1 MARPKKGVT
10 FWDRVNA
17 HVVKHENGCHLF
29 NGHLDECGY
38 GRISKDGKLVRVHR
52 EIWKL
57 HNPNQEITGVIMH
70 SCDTPNCINPEHLSH
85 GTQADNIADMVE
97 KGRRVT
103 VKGSAQKDAK
113 LSESDIPVIR
123 KMLKDGQSGYSI
135 SKKYGVSEQAIR
147 FIKQGKTWKHVPLTE
162 D

>member
-1 MARPKKGVT
+1 MARPEKGVT
-10 FWDRVNA
+10 FWDRVNQ
-17 HVVKHENGCHLF
+17 HVIYAENGCHLF
-29 NGHLDECGY
+29 MGAKDSCGY
-38 GRISKDGKLVRVHR
+38 GRITKDRKLVRVHR
-52 EIWKL
+52 EVWKL

-123 KMLKDGQSGYSI
+123 KMLKDGQIGR
-135 SKKYGVSEQAIR
+135 A
-147 FIKQGKTWKHVPLTE
+147 HV
-162 D
+162 